1 MKDLHIL
8 PKVRDSWSFL
18 YLEHCKIDQD
28 AKAIAAWD
36 EAGKTPIPI
45 ASLTLLLL
53 GPGTSITHAAI
64 QTIADHG
71 TTIVWSGEQGVRY
84 YAMGNGETRSAL
96 HVLRQAAAWANPAT
110 RLEIVKRM
118 YRARFDEV
126 LPDNLTIEQLR
137 GREGVRVRDAY
148 ARASRET
155 GVPWSGR
162 SYRRDQWQHADPV
175 NRALSAANAC
185 LYGLTQAAIVS
196 AGYSPAIGFV
206 HTGKQLA
213 FVYDIADLYKVETT
227 IPAAF
232 EAAKSEE
239 PNLERRVRLACRDFF
254 REAQLL
260 KRIIGD
266 IHRLFGDLPDTA
278 GLDFDGDDALPG
290 GLWDPVTGQVR
301 GGNNFAD
308 HTE

>member
-36 EAGKTPIPI
+36 ESGKTPIPI
-45 ASLTLLLL
+45 ASLTLLML

-64 QTIADHG
+64 QTIAEHG
-71 TTIVWSGEQGVRY
+71 TMVVWSGEQGVRY
-84 YAMGNGETRSAL
+84 YAMGDGETRSAL
-96 HVLRQAAAWANPAT
+96 HTLRQAAAWANPVT

-126 LPDNLTIEQLR
+126 LPDNLTIQQLR
-137 GREGVRVRDAY
+137 GREGARVRDAY

-162 SYRRDQWQHADPV
+162 SYRRDQWQQADPV

-185 LYGLTQAAIVS
+185 LYGLVQAAIVS

-239 PNLERRVRLACRDFF
+239 PNLERRVRLACRDHF
-254 REAQLL
+254 RDAQLL
-260 KRIIGD
+260 KRIISD
-266 IHRLFGDLPDTA
+266 IHSLFSDLPDVA
-278 GLDFDGDDALPG
+278 GLEFDSDEALPG
-290 GLWDPVTGQVR
+290 GLWDPVTGQVP
-301 GGNNFAD
+301 GGANFAD
-308 HTE
+308 PTE